1 MLKWYWVK
9 INGEQ
14 MKLPLIYK
22 FFAMLCI
29 PAILLVGCAAPVML
43 YPVTTNT
50 QIHYAKD
57 PATLNCNQLNEARIQ
72 VSALINTVAVKS
84 VEEADRSN
92 AKFLMGISVSN
103 PSTGKDFIGFQS
115 EGVDPGVNEYRRL
128 NVLLEE
134 VEDLQLLKCTRTN
147 LNN

>member
-1 MLKWYWVK
+1 
-9 INGEQ
+9 
-14 MKLPLIYK
+14 MKAPLIYK
-22 FFAMLCI
+22 FLAMLCI
-29 PAILLVGCAAPVML
+29 PTILLVGCAVPVML

-72 VSALINTVAVKS
+72 VSSLINTVAVKS

-92 AKFLMGISVSN
+92 AKFTMGISVSN
-103 PSTGKDFIGFQS
+103 PTTGKDFIGFQS
-115 EGVDPGVNEYRRL
+115 EGVDPVVNEYRRL

-147 LNN
+147 LES

>member
-1 MLKWYWVK
+1 MLKWYWVR
-9 INGEQ
+9 IIGEQ
-14 MKLPLIYK
+14 MKLSLIYK
-22 FFAMLCI
+22 FFAMLFVSM
-29 PAILLVGCAAPVML
+29 ILLAGCAAPVML
-43 YPVTTNT
+43 YPVTTNN

-72 VSALINTVAVKS
+72 VSSLINTVAVKS
-84 VEEADRSN
+84 VEEADRSS

-103 PSTGKDFIGFQS
+103 PATGKDFIGFQS
-115 EGVDPGVNEYRRL
+115 EGVDPTVNEYRRL

-147 LNN
+147 LDN

>member
-1 MLKWYWVK
+1 MLFVST
-9 INGEQ
+9 
-14 MKLPLIYK
+14 
-22 FFAMLCI
+22 
-29 PAILLVGCAAPVML
+29 ILLAGCAAPVML
-43 YPVTTNT
+43 YPVTTNN

-72 VSALINTVAVKS
+72 VSSLINTVAVKS

-92 AKFLMGISVSN
+92 AKFLMGVSASN
-103 PSTGKDFIGFQS
+103 PATGKDFFGFQS

-134 VEDLQLLKCTRTN
+134 IEDLQFLKCTRTN
-147 LNN
+147 LDN